1 MLYIELKKKKMK
13 SILFSITLLLNLTVQ
28 AQGSIPIPIS
38 TDIFFGN
45 QDEWIH
51 LKITDTLT
59 NQVWYDTLAT
69 VTVSSGFVD
78 TVYLDSATYKC
89 EILSIGANVNMP
101 TIELD
106 DGSFAQ
112 WGYPDYEYY
121 LFTIPASE
129 VGLQKQYE
137 LSQILMYPN
146 PTANSFTV
154 EAHDFL
160 IYGSISVEDYLGRTI
175 LVQKLDAQKSVNIN
189 ISDFPDGVYFIQIN
203 HERYSKVEQLV
214 KIGY

>member
-1 MLYIELKKKKMK
+1 MK
-13 SILFSITLLLNLTVQ
+13 SILFSILLFGSLSVE
-28 AQGSIPIPIS
+28 AQGSIATPIS
-38 TDIFFGN
+38 THLFFGN

-69 VTVSSGFVD
+69 VTVSSGFID

-89 EILSIGANVNMP
+89 EVLSIGANVNMP

-121 LFTIPASE
+121 LFTLPASQ
-129 VGLQKQYE
+129 VGLQEQNE
-137 LSQILMYPN
+137 SAQILMYPN
-146 PTANSFTV
+146 PAVNTLTV
-154 EAHDFL
+154 EVPDFL
-160 IYGSISVEDYLGRTI
+160 IFGSISIQDHLGKTI
-175 LVQKLDAQKSVNIN
+175 LVRKLIEQKSVSVDL
-189 ISDFPDGVYFIQIN
+189 SDFPNGVYFIQIHN
-203 HERYSKVEQLV
+203 EVQSKVEQLV